1 MKKKL
6 LFSLALLVLGLVVDE
21 NCINVKAHEKM
32 LDVTYDSCGV
42 FDEID
47 RVWYYLNEWNCSKGP
62 TYDYHHLSQE
72 TLTLK
77 YFFSEYAYLNSS
89 YTWTTDVDLAT
100 ANEIK
105 TAYVDS
111 MKKWNDVYYYSYNAN
126 GKKTKNKIINIVEGT
141 SNDYNIMI
149 YPTNNALLEKEG
161 YENNAAL
168 TGFFDTDYEII
179 ENNTTIKHSHNN
191 KWRMRVNID
200 YFHLNSPLNINIE
213 SLNIY
218 KSRTGMHETGHVL
231 GLDDVD
237 GCCPTSS
244 LFNHHNE
251 SIMGYGLGND
261 TTTKKTYAT
270 YQDIAGI
277 SITRSFHT
285 DDDHIWMKRVNDD
298 NTIDLIC
305 SLCNGVKANVAL
317 DSNQTTYNGKSLNAY
332 KSCTHYNGTNYKMLH
347 VASDKQR
354 DFYKCQYC
362 RYIETID
369 YENNDYLL
377 YSSTNISTTKQV
389 INTKSAYAR
398 LYVSEKTYFGFNFSL
413 NSNLT
418 VKLYDSNFEEINIT
432 LTTVDNTINFYQL
445 LNVGTYYL
453 KIDTTNTTASS
464 VNISIIGHDHNV
476 SSWKYFDRISHRG
489 KCTCG
494 EFIQKPHVVDHD
506 KIVNFKATCLECK
519 KVLDLRY
526 DVANGNNVFKVS
538 SNGSYIL
545 TNGIIVLVK
554 EDIESYFNGTVEFY
568 KVDNSSTTI

>member
-1 MKKKL
+1 
-6 LFSLALLVLGLVVDE
+6 
-21 NCINVKAHEKM
+21 M

-47 RVWYYLNEWNCSKGP
+47 RVWYYLNERGFSKGP

-72 TLTLK
+72 NLTLK
-77 YFFSEYAYLNSS
+77 YFFSEYAFSDLS

-105 TAYVDS
+105 TAYVNS
-111 MKKWNDVYYYSYNAN
+111 MKKWNDVYYYSYDEN
-126 GKKTKNKIINIVEGT
+126 GIKTKNKVINIVEGAA
-141 SNDYNIMI
+141 NDYNIMI

-168 TGFFDTDYEII
+168 TGFFDTDYEIV
-179 ENNTTIKHSHNN
+179 ENSTSIKHYHNN
-191 KWRMRVNID
+191 KWKMGVNID

-244 LFNHHNE
+244 LFYHHNE
-251 SIMGYGLGND
+251 SLMGYGLGND
-261 TTTKKTYAT
+261 ITTKKTFAT

-305 SLCNGVKANVAL
+305 SLCNGVKFNVTL

-347 VASDKQR
+347 VASDKQH

-369 YENNDYLL
+369 YNDKI
-377 YSSTNISTTKQV
+377 YSLNYNSNIIISNENISNDMFIKLLNERQ
-389 INTKSAYAR
+389 INY
-398 LYVSEKTYFGFNFSL
+398 NFSISTA
-413 NSNLT
+413 NDIDIT
-418 VKLYDSNFEEINIT
+418 LYDSNFNKVDISIT
-432 LTTVDNTINFYQL
+432 SNNNDNVKEFNKIL
-445 LNVGTYYL
+445 PVGTYYL
-453 KIDTTNTTASS
+453 KADFTNDNSSNSINIVKKGESHTHSYELKYYNYKWHKLTCECKDTTGDVS
-464 VNISIIGHDHNV
+464 VHTILQS
-476 SSWKYFDRISHRG
+476 
-489 KCTCG
+489 
-494 EFIQKPHVVDHD
+494 E
-506 KIVNFKATCLECK
+506 IVNNRYAKCLGCK
-519 KVLDLRY
+519 QRLDLNK
-526 DVANGNNVFKVS
+526 DMALIGGMNSLTTKMS
-538 SNGSYIL
+538 KNGSYIL
-545 TNGIIVLVK
+545 PSGIIVLVN
-554 EDIESYFNGTVEFY
+554 EDLDAYLNNTLIFY
-568 KVDNSSTTI
+568 NVGSSLATI

>member
-1 MKKKL
+1 
-6 LFSLALLVLGLVVDE
+6 
-21 NCINVKAHEKM
+21 M

-47 RVWYYLNEWNCSKGP
+47 RVWYYLNERGFSKGP

-72 TLTLK
+72 NLTLK
-77 YFFSEYAYLNSS
+77 YFFSEYAFSDLS

-105 TAYVDS
+105 TAYVNS
-111 MKKWNDVYYYSYNAN
+111 MKKWNDVYYYSYDEN
-126 GKKTKNKIINIVEGT
+126 GIKTKNKVINIVEGAA
-141 SNDYNIMI
+141 NDYNIMI

-168 TGFFDTDYEII
+168 TGFFDTDYEIV
-179 ENNTTIKHSHNN
+179 ENSTSIKHYHNN
-191 KWRMRVNID
+191 KWKMRVNID

-213 SLNIY
+213 LLNIY
-218 KSRTGMHETGHVL
+218 KSRTGMHELGHVL

-244 LFNHHNE
+244 LFYHHNE

-261 TTTKKTYAT
+261 ITTKKTFAT

-305 SLCNGVKANVAL
+305 SLCNGVKANVTL
-317 DSNQTTYNGKSLNAY
+317 DSNQTTYNGKSLNNY

-369 YENNDYLL
+369 YNDKV
-377 YSSTNISTTKQV
+377 YSLNYNSNIVISNENISNDMFIKLLNERQ
-389 INTKSAYAR
+389 INY
-398 LYVSEKTYFGFNFSL
+398 NFSI
-413 NSNLT
+413 ST
-418 VKLYDSNFEEINIT
+418 ASEIDITLYDSNFNKVDISIT
-432 LTTVDNTINFYQL
+432 SNNNDNVKEFNKIL
-445 LNVGTYYL
+445 PVGTYYL
-453 KIDTTNTTASS
+453 KADFTNDNSSNSINIVIQGESHTHSYELKYYNCKWHKLTCECKDTTGDVS
-464 VNISIIGHDHNV
+464 VHTILQS
-476 SSWKYFDRISHRG
+476 
-489 KCTCG
+489 
-494 EFIQKPHVVDHD
+494 E
-506 KIVNFKATCLECK
+506 IVNNRYAKCLGCK
-519 KVLDLRY
+519 QRLDLNK
-526 DVANGNNVFKVS
+526 DMALIGGMNSLTTKMS
-538 SNGSYIL
+538 KNGSYIL
-545 TNGIIVLVK
+545 PSGIIVLVN
-554 EDIESYFNGTVEFY
+554 EDLDAYLNNTLIFY
-568 KVDNSSTTI
+568 NVGSSLATI

>member
-1 MKKKL
+1 M
-6 LFSLALLVLGLVVDE
+6 FLGLVVDE

-32 LDVTYDSCGV
+32 LDATYDSCGV

-47 RVWYYLNEWNCSKGP
+47 RVWYYLNEKGCYNGP

-72 TLTLK
+72 NLILK

-105 TAYVDS
+105 TAYVNS
-111 MKKWNDVYYYSYNAN
+111 MKKWNDVYYYSYDEN
-126 GKKTKNKIINIVEGT
+126 GKKTKNSIINIVEGT

-168 TGFFDTDYEII
+168 TGFFDTDYEIV

-191 KWRMRVNID
+191 KWKMRVNID

-218 KSRTGMHETGHVL
+218 KSRTGMHELGHVL

-261 TTTKKTYAT
+261 ITTKKTYAT

-277 SITRSFHT
+277 SITRNFHT

-305 SLCNGVKANVAL
+305 SLCNGVKFNVIL
-317 DSNQTTYNGKSLNAY
+317 DSNQTTYNGKSLNTY

-369 YENNDYLL
+369 YNDKI
-377 YSSTNISTTKQV
+377 YSLNYNSNIVISNENISNDMFIKLLNERQ
-389 INTKSAYAR
+389 INY
-398 LYVSEKTYFGFNFSL
+398 NFSI
-413 NSNLT
+413 ST
-418 VKLYDSNFEEINIT
+418 ASEIDITLYDSNFNKVDISIT
-432 LTTVDNTINFYQL
+432 SNNNDNVKEFNKIL
-445 LNVGTYYL
+445 PVGTYYL
-453 KIDTTNTTASS
+453 KADFTNDNSSNSINIVIQGESHTHSYELKYYNYKWHKLTCEYGDTTGDVS
-464 VNISIIGHDHNV
+464 VHTILQS
-476 SSWKYFDRISHRG
+476 
-489 KCTCG
+489 
-494 EFIQKPHVVDHD
+494 E
-506 KIVNFKATCLECK
+506 IVNNRYAKCLGCK
-519 KVLDLRY
+519 QRLDLNK
-526 DVANGNNVFKVS
+526 DMALIGGMNSLATKMS
-538 SNGSYIL
+538 KNGSYVL
-545 TNGIIVLVK
+545 PSGIIVLVN
-554 EDIESYFNGTVEFY
+554 EDLDAYLNNTLIFY
-568 KVDNSSTTI
+568 NVGSSLATI